1 MRGSGIRDPDA
12 GFTITELLVYVA
24 LFGVVVSA
32 FYSLFITNLKS
43 YSSQENTI
51 EMTQDLRGAMDVM
64 VREIRMAGYDPLG
77 AGGIG
82 FVDDTKDKYDTDR
95 NSIHFTMDFNKDG
108 NTDGRN
114 EDINYYLYTPKGGTQ
129 NLGRRTGPPGHRATA
144 PLADNIA
151 DLTFTYTYADG
162 QKSDD
167 VDPPRDP
174 SDADGD
180 DTNDYDDIRS
190 IGISITAQAPEKD
203 PMSGR
208 LRPQTLTSRV
218 RLRNAGL
225 D

>member
-1 MRGSGIRDPDA
+1 MMRGIRIRDPNA

-82 FVDDTKDKYDTDR
+82 FVDDAKDNYDSDL
-95 NSIHFTMDFNKDG
+95 NSIHFTMDFNSDG
-108 NTDGRN
+108 NTNGRN
-114 EDINYYLYTPKGGTQ
+114 EDINYYLYRSEGIQK
-129 NLGRRTGPPGHRATA
+129 LGRRTGGVTA
-144 PLADNIA
+144 PLAENIA

-162 QKSDD
+162 RKSDD

-174 SDADGD
+174 SDSDGD

-208 LRPQTLTSRV
+208 LRPQTLTTRV